1 MKFTKS
7 ESTLAKRITVLVGF
21 SFLVILLY
29 IGAWFMGI
37 TPAST
42 GEKEFIKMLEQSQF
56 NNSPDVQAVVMVVNN
71 SAYISRKHFF
81 AAEEAFNK
89 VTSST
94 ITSKK

>member
-7 ESTLAKRITVLVGF
+7 ESTLANRITVLAGF
-21 SFLVILLY
+21 TFLIILLY

-37 TPAST
+37 APASK
-42 GEKEFIKMLEQSQF
+42 GEKEFIKMLEQSSF
-56 NNSPDVQAVVMVVNN
+56 NNTPEVQAVVMVVNN

-89 VTSST
+89 VTSTT